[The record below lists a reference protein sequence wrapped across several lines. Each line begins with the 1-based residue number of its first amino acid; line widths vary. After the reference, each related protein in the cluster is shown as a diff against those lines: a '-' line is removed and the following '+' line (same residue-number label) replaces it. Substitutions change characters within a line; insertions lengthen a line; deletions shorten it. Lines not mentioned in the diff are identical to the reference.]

1 MEKGLCLERTK
12 VGSDDKQHA
21 YAVSRRQGAC
31 IAGSIFIAFLVCAAA
46 IIEFKAE
53 MLTSAVQDR
62 RMERIKEMAVREEH
76 RPEAKLM
83 RVSTRLEAHLMRD
96 QQHRAHLKLYRER
109 QQMVFDQY
117 TQKIKGM
124 TSAGSPD
131 AEAIVK
137 ETHHFHTALRSIAET
152 HTDTLHKEG
161 EHADQRIREL
171 QAEILGELNAE
182 AAEEQQ
188 DAELEKMRP
197 SEDGVYPDDANVG
210 PDGGADPK
218 GMQEVDREQ
227 RLQAEQAVSKMLET
241 FQEKIGAVR
250 RLPHAA
256 HRRAAA
262 WQKLLGDMDD
272 GSLPYDEAEATM
284 RKELRHAGVKI
295 ETQDVMS
302 EYFRGVVED
311 LRLVAV
317 RDEVMSHLRAWT
329 DGRASVHET
338 LLAVQKLVNEG
349 KVDPNWLIA
358 EDEHEPMEKHPY

>member
-96 QQHRAHLKLYRER
+96 QQHRTHLKLYRER
-109 QQMVFDQY
+109 QQMLFDQY
-117 TQKIKGM
+117 TQKIKGLIH
-124 TSAGSPD
+124 AGSQD
-131 AEAIVK
+131 VDAIVK
-137 ETHHFHTALRSIAET
+137 ETHHFHGELRAIAET
-152 HTDTLHKEG
+152 HTERLHKEG
-161 EHADQRIREL
+161 EQADKRIREL

-188 DAELEKMRP
+188 DVELERMQP
-197 SEDGVYPDDANVG
+197 HEDGTFSEDAGFSD
-210 PDGGADPK
+210 GADPK

-241 FQEKIGAVR
+241 FQERLGAVR
-250 RLPHAA
+250 RLPSAA
-256 HRRAAA
+256 HRHAAK
-262 WQKLLGDMDD
+262 WQKLLSDMDD
-272 GSLPYDEAEATM
+272 GTLPYDEAEATM

-295 ETQDVMS
+295 ETQEIMS
-302 EYFRGVVED
+302 EYFRSVVDD

-317 RDEVMSHLRAWT
+317 RDQVMAHLRAWT
-329 DGRASVHET
+329 EGTSSVHET
-338 LLAVQKLVNEG
+338 LLAVQKLVNDG

-358 EDEHEPMEKHPY
+358 EDGVQEPVEKH

>member
-1 MEKGLCLERTK
+1 M
-12 VGSDDKQHA
+12 
-21 YAVSRRQGAC
+21 
-31 IAGSIFIAFLVCAAA
+31 
-46 IIEFKAE
+46 
-53 MLTSAVQDR
+53 
-62 RMERIKEMAVREEH
+62 
-76 RPEAKLM
+76 
-83 RVSTRLEAHLMRD
+83 
-96 QQHRAHLKLYRER
+96 
-109 QQMVFDQY
+109 
-117 TQKIKGM
+117 
-124 TSAGSPD
+124 
-131 AEAIVK
+131 
-137 ETHHFHTALRSIAET
+137 
-152 HTDTLHKEG
+152 
-161 EHADQRIREL
+161 
-171 QAEILGELNAE
+171 
-182 AAEEQQ
+182 
-188 DAELEKMRP
+188 
-197 SEDGVYPDDANVG
+197 
-210 PDGGADPK
+210 
-218 GMQEVDREQ
+218 
-227 RLQAEQAVSKMLET
+227 
-241 FQEKIGAVR
+241 R